1 MTIRPIVCW
10 GNVACALLALSGVA
24 RAETRFGVHGGA
36 TLHTQV
42 ESPSEEDVEIG
53 NRTAFSAGLLLDID
67 VSDRLWIRFAP
78 GWVEKGS
85 TIGFELF
92 GDDVEARFK
101 LGYVE
106 LPMTLNVSVS
116 SGSVRPYVTGGGTVA
131 YLARARVAGRNPDGV
146 ENEEDAK
153 ESFED
158 WDFGLT
164 LGGGLEFGER
174 TRGFV
179 EGRYTWGLAN
189 VAADSDDFSL
199 KNRGWQVLAG
209 LTFGL

>member
-1 MTIRPIVCW
+1 MTIRTLLRW
-10 GNVACALLALSGVA
+10 GSVACGLLALSSVA
-24 RAETRFGVHGGA
+24 RAERRLGVYGGA
-36 TLHTQV
+36 TLYTLV
-42 ESPSEEDVEIG
+42 ESPSEEDADIG
-53 NRTAFSAGLLLDID
+53 NRTALSAGLVLDFD
-67 VSDRLWIRFAP
+67 VSDRLWIRLAP

-85 TIGFELF
+85 TLGFELF

-106 LPMTLNVSVS
+106 LPMTLNVSVT
-116 SGSVRPYVTGGGTVA
+116 SGSVRPYLTGGGTVA

-146 ENEEDAK
+146 EMEFDTK
-153 ESFED
+153 ESFKD

-164 LGGGLEFGER
+164 LGGGLEFGDR
-174 TRGFV
+174 IQGFI

-189 VAADSDDFSL
+189 VAEDSDDFTF